1 MSTNQAQPGRI
12 VNIIAGGAVVSG
24 SVNVVGNYI
33 GVALNSAAASG
44 DVYPLAVEGVFTL
57 AKKTGETWA
66 DGDKLYWDASAAT
79 ASNVYISA
87 AAGNFVGVADAI
99 AASAA
104 TTGPCK
110 LRGGAKTLGAVDG
123 SDVATVAT
131 GNLTGGVPV
140 VHVLAIPA
148 GATTTA
154 FIFVKKTRI
163 LILQALKTV
172 SAGTASGVLTIKN
185 GANAITNAATWDN
198 STTDKSVVPFGAIDD
213 AYYEIAAGGTLNITT
228 SHATSSGILTI
239 IGINVA

>member
-12 VNIIAGGAVVSG
+12 VNIIAGGAVASG

-66 DGDKLYWDASAAT
+66 DG
-79 ASNVYISA
+79 
-87 AAGNFVGVADAI
+87 
-99 AASAA
+99 
-104 TTGPCK
+104 
-110 LRGGAKTLGAVDG
+110 
-123 SDVATVAT
+123 
-131 GNLTGGVPV
+131 NLTGGVPV

-154 FIFVKKTRI
+154 FVFVKKTRI
-163 LILQALKTV
+163 LMLQALKTA
-172 SAGTASGVLTIKN
+172 SAGTAGGELTIKN

-198 STTDKSVVPFGAIDD
+198 TTADQSVVPFATIDD
-213 AYYEIAAGGTLNITT
+213 AFYEIAAGGTLNITA